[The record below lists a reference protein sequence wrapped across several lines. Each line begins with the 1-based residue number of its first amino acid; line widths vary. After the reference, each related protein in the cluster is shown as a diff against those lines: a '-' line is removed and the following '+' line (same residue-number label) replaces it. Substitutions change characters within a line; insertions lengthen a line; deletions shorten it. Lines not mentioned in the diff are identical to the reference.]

1 MAEQDILKAVRQVLE
16 TSRNRKFLESVELAI
31 NLKDVDLSNPKNR
44 INEEILLPRGR
55 GRDVRIGVF
64 ASGEFAGK
72 ARAVADTVISPE
84 ELETLAGE
92 KARARKLVNSHDF
105 FVAEAPM
112 MVTIGKKLGTALG
125 PKGKMPRPL
134 PPQADPA
141 PVLGSLRN
149 TVRIR
154 SKDRRTFHV
163 AVGTRDMSPDDL
175 AANIDAVLKRLRS
188 KLERGSNNLGSVFIK
203 TSMGPSVRL
212 I

>member
-1 MAEQDILKAVRQVLE
+1 MAVDDTKEAIEKVLA
-16 TSRNRKFLESVELAI
+16 SRNRKFLESVELAI

-44 INEEILLPRGR
+44 INEEVLLPKGR

-64 ASGEFAGK
+64 GSGDFAAKAKAS
-72 ARAVADTVISPE
+72 ADTVITPE
-84 ELETLAGE
+84 ELETLAGD
-92 KARARKLVNSHDF
+92 KAQARKLVNSHDF
-105 FVAEAPM
+105 FVAEAPL

-141 PVLGSLRN
+141 PVLASIRN

-163 AVGTRDMSPDDL
+163 AVGTREMSPDDL
-175 AANIDAVLKRLRS
+175 AANIEAVMKRVES
-188 KLERGSNNLGSVFIK
+188 KLERGRNNVASVFIK
-203 TSMGPSVRL
+203 TTMGPSVRMR
-212 I
+212 